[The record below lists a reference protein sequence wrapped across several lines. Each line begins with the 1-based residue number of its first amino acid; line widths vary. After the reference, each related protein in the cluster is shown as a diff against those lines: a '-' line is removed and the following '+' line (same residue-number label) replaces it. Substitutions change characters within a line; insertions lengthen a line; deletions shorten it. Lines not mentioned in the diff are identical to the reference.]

1 MEDNKIAIQV
11 DTGYILLDGEGT
23 NENFYQFLELQ
34 MDDDKRTI
42 ETDLRYSS
50 PLRGFLNNYLAS
62 EIRTEEQWELDAGA
76 FVYSKFFF
84 SC

>member
-1 MEDNKIAIQV
+1 MEDNKIAIHV

-34 MDDDKRTI
+34 MDDDKRII
-42 ETDLRYSS
+42 ETDLRYSG
-50 PLRGFLNNYLAS
+50 PLGGFLNNYLAS